1 MAWWRIWRTAGKR
14 SVVWACSTFLG
25 MPQELGILKGK
36 RPLEHRT
43 VFSGLPWWLI
53 GKGESPLPFPGGTAA
68 NAGNAG
74 SIPGEGR
81 SPGEGNGNPHQYSC
95 LGNPMD
101 RKAWWVTVQGV
112 TESRTR
118 RSNQATAVFSLYTT
132 LISVCIVLNYSYMFK
147 CELFNALFFKKF
159 FFDLLIFFVAVWAFS
174 SCSEQGLLSSCG
186 AWASHCGG
194 FTCCGARALGYSGFG
209 SCSSVVVA
217 SQFYST
223 GSIVVAQRLGCSA
236 ACGILL
242 NEGSNPHLL
251 RWHSDSLPVSHHS
264 FPPQGSPMW
273 SMS

>member
-1 MAWWRIWRTAGKR
+1 MARWRIWRTAGKR

-159 FFDLLIFFVAVWAFS
+159 FLIYLFSSLLCGLSLAVVSRVYSLVAVRGLLIA
-174 SCSEQGLLSSCG
+174 
-186 AWASHCGG
+186 
-194 FTCCGARALGYSGFG
+194 
-209 SCSSVVVA
+209 VA
-217 SQFYST
+217 SL
-223 GSIVVAQRLGCSA
+223 VAEHGL
-236 ACGILL
+236 
-242 NEGSNPHLL
+242 
-251 RWHSDSLPVSHHS
+251 
-264 FPPQGSPMW
+264 
-273 SMS
+273 